1 MSAIKK
7 ISVDSELYNI
17 EDSRVDNIAEQI
29 PDAST
34 ETKGLVQIGEG
45 ITVSDGVIS
54 VDAALPIEVVPE
66 YEGGTLIATISQGE
80 NEWLIYAPQGGQGD
94 TVTYSSAPQT
104 GTTKLLGTLTINNVP
119 YYINEE
125 AVVVSDTLNAGT
137 TIATITCGNQSWT
150 IKAPAETDPI
160 FLASP
165 AANISAADITA
176 WNNKSDFSGNYN
188 DLTNKPVIPTTTS
201 NLVNDSGFITS
212 AQAGDTVSYNQ
223 TLGSGVQIG
232 TITINGSTTTIYA
245 PSGGSPSGGDTVS
258 WSGNYTSS
266 TGTQIGTLTISGVN
280 NPIYGPNPGDTV
292 AYSASVAT
300 GTALGTLTIDG
311 TTHTI
316 YAPTVPSNVGAFT
329 NDAGYVTSADVSMQ
343 MGNELAGVAFTG
355 SYENLADVPEDL
367 SDFNNDTGF
376 ITSAALSGYVTSAD
390 VATQMQNTLAAVAFD
405 GEYKSLTDAPEELS
419 NFANDVGYITSA
431 ALADYVTSADTADFI
446 TSADIAD
453 CLTSADIAVTQVQS
467 AGTKIA
473 TITVDNTSTDLYAPT
488 GGGGGDTVTYTNSAY
503 TGVSGTRPSI
513 GTISINSVDVGIT
526 MPPVET
532 FIQTGSWTSEKQQ
545 GFRIGNNEY
554 YLDAPEEEDPVFTAS
569 PAHDLTSA
577 DVAELQGKDEELHFY
592 STNEFTITITP
603 GSAKWNGK
611 LQQYSTYWND
621 ISKTGTTTC
630 ISNAGSVVYPDGV
643 TRTGYH
649 LALRGI
655 GNTTIT
661 GGIGNN
667 HTIFTYSGSAP
678 VEIYG
683 NINALLDKKASKITT
698 VGYDAFPFLFQNWTQ
713 LTKAPD
719 MPALKVGYNAYRC
732 MYMGCTA
739 LTEAPELPATDLGI
753 CAYYGMFQDCT
764 SLIKAPAVLPAEK
777 LLNAVYYSMFNGCT
791 ALTEAPTILAEE
803 MEWKTNHGI
812 TGGSYGA
819 CESMF
824 SGCTYLAKVQSVLKT
839 MVLTN
844 YCYKSMFYNCRQLKI
859 APALPATTL
868 AEGCYYGMFNSC
880 SNIENI
886 PVLPTTTLPNE
897 CYRQM
902 FPIRVYTS
910 STDEHSISYSIPS
923 QSGAI
928 TVGTNSLTDMFK
940 DENGQAFTPSTQT
953 AYYMAQGKVQTS
965 GIVARSGKYY
975 IYPDGITQV
984 DDKVAQGIT
993 NPVTGKAVYNAIQ
1006 NIPTG
1011 ANWLATSAQTGYI
1024 SNKPSIESGTGTGAV
1039 IIGNPNTIATGQYS
1053 VSEGNGQAK
1062 ALYAHAEGD
1071 STNATGTGSHAEGL
1085 MCTAQ
1090 GSYSHAEGGFA
1101 RAIASCS
1108 HAEGEDTEIRTSA
1121 GHVQGMYNIIDNNG
1135 ILLDIVG
1142 NGTDNARSN
1151 AEATDINGNKYIAG
1165 GLWLR
1170 NTTWTTTSAGVAA
1183 NGIRIDYLDTNV
1195 VDSQETYPEDGYG
1208 VLASYQYL
1216 EDDGEGGWY
1225 VEKDYT
1231 SWYSAANLVENGLS
1245 KLPAC
1250 YVNGGTY
1257 YEECNHIQRAP
1268 YDADG
1273 GTWVLKAFCY
1283 IDYYEDDGSGNWM
1296 PVYAMK
1302 YEWVKESDTTPWDEP
1317 YPEEDPPSAG
1327 GGDEPDPEDPG
1338 DEPIEED
1345 PVEEDPEGE

>member
-94 TVTYSSAPQT
+94 TVTYSAAQQT

-125 AVVVSDTLNAGT
+125 AVMVSDTLNAGT

-188 DLTNKPVIPTTTS
+188 DLTNKPVIPTATS

-232 TITINGSTTTIYA
+232 TITINGDTTTIYA

-311 TTHTI
+311 TQHTI

-343 MGNELAGVAFTG
+343 MANELAGVAFTG
-355 SYENLADVPEDL
+355 SYENIMDAPEDL

-446 TSADIAD
+446 TSADIA
-453 CLTSADIAVTQVQS
+453 VTQVQS

-488 GGGGGDTVTYTNSAY
+488 GGGGGGDTVTYTNSAY

-513 GTISINSVDVGIT
+513 GTISINSVDVGVT

-532 FIQTGSWTSEKQQ
+532 FIQTGSWTSAKQQ
-545 GFRIGNNEY
+545 GFRIGNNNY
-554 YLDAPEEEDPVFTAS
+554 YLDAPVEEDPVFTAS

-577 DVAELQGKDEELHFY
+577 DVARVQGKDEFIVMY
-592 STNEFTITITP
+592 STASFQLQITP
-603 GSAKWNGK
+603 GTTHWNGT
-611 LQQYSTYWND
+611 LYRSNNSGYNWMEIPN
-621 ISKTGTTTC
+621 GTTTT
-630 ISNAGSVVYPDGV
+630 IDSINYSQGIWLDGV
-643 TRTGYH
+643 KKVGYAVI
-649 LALRGI
+649 LCGEGNTKIIGDDDTTFTYI
-655 GNTTIT
+655 GN
-661 GGIGNN
+661 
-667 HTIFTYSGSAP
+667 SP

-683 NINALLDKKASKITT
+683 NIHALLDKKVSKVTKIT
-698 VGYDAFPFLFQNWTQ
+698 GYKAFKGLFKNWQ
-713 LTKAPD
+713 YLTKAPEISAVTID
-719 MPALKVGYNAYRC
+719 
-732 MYMGCTA
+732 
-739 LTEAPELPATDLGI
+739 AT
-753 CAYYGMFQDCT
+753 YPY
-764 SLIKAPAVLPAEK
+764 AE
-777 LLNAVYYSMFNGCT
+777 
-791 ALTEAPTILAEE
+791 
-803 MEWKTNHGI
+803 
-812 TGGSYGA
+812 
-819 CESMF
+819 MF
-824 SGCTYLAKVQSVLKT
+824 SGCTSLTQAPELPSTEILTSQSSIYYKMFEGCTNLVKGPSVLPAKNVPT
-839 MVLTN
+839 FA
-844 YCYKSMFYNCRQLKI
+844 YARMFYNCINLKEAPEILAEQVENNSCEYMFYNCQNMEKAPYILKPMVLAQDCYKGMFDYCTALKI
-859 APALPATTL
+859 PPILPATTL
-868 AEGCYYGMFNSC
+868 ATSCYENMFAACTALQNLPELPATTLSNRCYY
-880 SNIENI
+880 
-886 PVLPTTTLPNE
+886 
-897 CYRQM
+897 QM
-902 FPIRVYTS
+902 FLGTPLRMRTS
-910 STDEHSISYSIPS
+910 STTNYTTKYRIPS
-923 QSGAI
+923 VTG
-928 TVGTNSLTDMFK
+928 TVTTGTDSLTNFTYSTDTPA
-940 DENGQAFTPSTQT
+940 QLFTPSVSTD
-953 AYYMAQGKVQTS
+953 YYINT
-965 GIVARSGKYY
+965 GIVTADDDGSVIQAKGCY
-975 IYPDGITQV
+975 IYPDGITYLQ
-984 DDKVAQGIT
+984 DDIYQNSTKA
-993 NPVTGKAVYNAIQ
+993 VTGNAVYKAIQ
-1006 NIPTG
+1006 ANAG
-1011 ANWLATSAQTGYI
+1011 ANWTATTGQAGYI

-1039 IIGNPNTIATGQYS
+1039 IIGNPNTIATGTYS

-1062 ALYAHAEGD
+1062 NTYAHAEGD
-1071 STNATGTGSHAEGL
+1071 AANATGYGSHAEGL

-1101 RAIASCS
+1101 RAVSSCS
-1108 HAEGEDTEIRTSA
+1108 HAEGEDTEIRTNA
-1121 GHVQGMYNIIDNNG
+1121 GHVQGKYNVIDNNG

-1170 NTTWTTTSAGVAA
+1170 NTAWTTTSAGVAA
-1183 NGIRIDYLDTNV
+1183 NGLRVDYLDTLV
-1195 VDSQETYPEDGYG
+1195 VDPEETYPEDSYG
-1208 VLASYQYL
+1208 ILASYQNL
-1216 EDDGEGGWY
+1216 WWDDSGEAWVVDKNYTNWY
-1225 VEKDYT
+1225 TAE
-1231 SWYSAANLVENGLS
+1231 NLVDNGLS

-1268 YDADG
+1268 YDGDG

-1338 DEPIEED
+1338 DEPDPEEPD
-1345 PVEEDPEGE
+1345 PEEEPIEEDPEGE